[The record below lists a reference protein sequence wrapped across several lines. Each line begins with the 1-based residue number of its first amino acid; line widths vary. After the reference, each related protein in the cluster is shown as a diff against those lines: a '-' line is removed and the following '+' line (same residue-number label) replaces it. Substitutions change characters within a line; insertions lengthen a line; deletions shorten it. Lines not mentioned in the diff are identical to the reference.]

1 MYITEEKPMENQTS
15 PIQVYIENARDE
27 RIGGFTIPLPIT
39 KEALAPWLMAIEA
52 DTGDP
57 ESIVIKNI
65 RSRVDNLTA
74 ALRSA
79 NPSLDELNYLAIK
92 IREMDPSGM
101 DVFLAALDGD
111 RHTESIAEI
120 IGITENFE
128 AFDLQPAFSEAQY
141 GDFLLEE
148 AKDSTAEALERLEK
162 SDDPIDRKL
171 AAHVLEL
178 ESLTDEATYGR
189 AAAKRENGVFTEQ
202 GYLIETGEFRE
213 VYRGPADIPR
223 EYRLFDDSP
232 QTLLK
237 AAYAELT
244 PVSQAENESVIAKIR
259 AALALPPEPHK
270 PKIQT
275 HSEPEL

>member
-1 MYITEEKPMENQTS
+1 MANQTS
-15 PIQVYIENARDE
+15 PIQVYIENAYDE

-39 KEALAPWLMAIEA
+39 KAALAPWLTAIEA
-52 DTGDP
+52 SAGDP

-65 RSRVDNLTA
+65 RSR
-74 ALRSA
+74 
-79 NPSLDELNYLAIK
+79 
-92 IREMDPSGM
+92 MDPSDM
-101 DVFLAALDGD
+101 EKFLAALDGD

-178 ESLTDEATYGR
+178 ESLAYANTYGR

-202 GYLIETGEFRE
+202 GYLTEIGEFRE
-213 VYRGPADIPR
+213 VYRGPADIPS

-237 AAYAELT
+237 ATYAELT
-244 PVSQAENESVIAKIR
+244 PFPQEVKESVLAKIR
-259 AALALPPEPHK
+259 EALAQSPAPHK
-270 PKIQT
+270 PKIQA
-275 HSEPEL
+275 HSDPER